1 MLLPP
6 LVWVAVGLFPLAWP
20 PAENW
25 LLRVP
30 AAVFLLLAAAGLGG
44 FLWQIRHTLLLAPDG
59 IHMEGGSDYAVG

>member
-1 MLLPP
+1 MQPFTQNLAQYLPDA
-6 LVWVAVGLFPLAWP
+6 AVL
-20 PAENW
+20 
-25 LLRVP
+25 